1 MEDWESKDNIQ
12 EAILRTEDQRQM
24 YEFGKEASMILFII
38 TMIFSFIFS
47 SELLFMLTVGSM
59 LFFWWSSGK
68 EFVQIEVIDCFL
80 SILGGGEE

>member
-47 SELLFMLTVGSM
+47 HLIHNGIFKVY
-59 LFFWWSSGK
+59 
-68 EFVQIEVIDCFL
+68 I
-80 SILGGGEE
+80 